1 MYMQIGREK
10 NRDMLVTEENYVDIA
25 ENVIMQLKKEKQK
38 NGKELGLL
46 TMSQIRNM
54 LSMCA
59 DIYNQIVSQTN
70 TRDNDLNDEIRE
82 RINYL
87 KIRFVYEAGR
97 DKKVNAFVKN
107 AYILE
112 NLKEIRGSKQKFLL
126 FHQYME
132 ALVAFH
138 RFYGGQ
144 E

>member
-1 MYMQIGREK
+1 M
-10 NRDMLVTEENYVDIA
+10 VTEENYVDIA
-25 ENVIMQLKKEKQK
+25 ENVILQLKKEKQK

-97 DKKVNAFVKN
+97 DKKVNVFVKN